1 MSRIQKTIGTVI
13 RIVDYGDSDQILSV
27 LTPDRG
33 KLSFMAKGA
42 RKSSQRFGGAVDL
55 LTQSEFVFYDR
66 EGLKSLNQATLVNA
80 HSALQ
85 TDYDRL
91 TTALRCARTINR
103 LLEDDQEATDVF
115 ELFERLL
122 RVLSSDASVETLGV
136 YELAFKLKLML
147 RLGWAPILDV
157 CANCG
162 KDPQTSW
169 FSMTMGGVLCEDCHR
184 GDRSDE
190 IPLSPGAARSL
201 HMALKL
207 PFDKLGR
214 LRLSS
219 AIVETGTRIVDG
231 FIAHH
236 LRPLMAYA
244 AKTSKRKSSRRA

>member
-42 RKSSQRFGGAVDL
+42 RKSSTRFGGAVDL

-103 LLEDDQEATDVF
+103 LLEDDQEAMTVF

-122 RVLSSDASVETLGV
+122 DVLSRETSTETLGV

-157 CANCG
+157 CADCG
-162 KDPQTSW
+162 KQPQRSW

-190 IPLSPGAARSL
+190 IPLSPGARRSL

-207 PFDKLGR
+207 PFEKLTR
-214 LRLSS
+214 LKLPRTV
-219 AIVETGTRIVDG
+219 VETGTRLVDG

-236 LRPLMAYA
+236 LRPLATQSS
-244 AKTSKRKSSRRA
+244 KTSRRS